1 MAKRIV
7 VPSGTRM
14 QSPILIGVLS
24 PMLASSFFSEVLIG
38 VVDEASYY
46 GGSVIGIQT
55 HDLMGTDP
63 NDPYFAINDHI
74 ASDEF
79 AGLIS
84 FVDAVPDEL
93 LYTYNK
99 ELHKPVVLVSH
110 KVKNFE
116 CPSVSPNNKL
126 GVEQLIAHLVSHGH
140 SRIGFVGCNMQNDI
154 KERFVAY
161 KSSMVKHGLSVEDA
175 MIIEVDN
182 LIESAGKQAAEVIM
196 ENGFSTTALVCATD
210 FIAIGLM
217 KELGKHGYEFP
228 KDQAIV
234 AFDDTE
240 QGSLMLPPLT
250 TIRQNFVELGV
261 RATQLLMEKISGRY
275 IEDKEYMINTS
286 LVIRSSCGCEEST
299 DKADTLRGQ
308 KISADPY
315 ADFANSIGEII
326 RIHGRNER
334 KITEIAEATA
344 LAIADALVCSED
356 EFQNSKKSLLAKAD
370 ALWKVSPRYEVV
382 CSIQNA
388 VLRYS
393 DSIGTSVQEKCDYRL
408 RSDQIMQIF
417 TDSYVRLQ
425 DLSRTDLY
433 DVLRREYDMTL
444 SLLKSPIDGI
454 VHLPFL
460 KNSKTKAGILGIWDY
475 LHEDST
481 FNATSA
487 VESNIIPINSGSRH
501 RPISSDA
508 DSVSDEFHTIA
519 SDKDK
524 YLVVEDYYP
533 NSFEENVVN
542 KTISASHFP
551 PKEITSL
558 ANAANREVTI
568 VLPIKTKDTYW
579 GLLALVGEI
588 DLTIVTGRDF
598 YFQAST
604 LISVALE
611 QRRLMESIIKSK
623 HELKSS
629 KEMYQIISQT
639 TSDAIFDYNF
649 DSGYVY
655 FSERWKEVFGLSNI
669 GNDINEWLQKIHLDD
684 YLAME
689 SGLERCRNGESDL
702 LESIHRIRYI
712 DDSYKWLHAR
722 GAVVTDQGTSQRR
735 LVGSITD
742 ITDRRN
748 LEDQLR
754 HQALHDDL
762 TGLPNRALIIDRTEQ
777 MIAIAKRNHRTVSI
791 LFVDLDNFKEVND
804 AYGHSVGDELLV
816 AVAARLRRAARETDT
831 VGRLAGDEFAIL
843 VDNGDSIGVPELLAE
858 RVQDIL
864 KAPFHISERDYL
876 VSASI
881 GIATS
886 ADKSAES
893 LLQDADVAMYQA
905 KTKGKNQYVVFKPR
919 MQQDAHKRLEV
930 ELDLTAALAE
940 HQLRVYY
947 QPIFKLAKREMVGME
962 ALVRWQHP
970 TKGLLQ
976 PVDFIPIAE
985 ESGRLIIDIGR
996 YVLAEA
1002 CSTTAEWNRS
1012 GANLDIAVNLS
1023 AKQLESDEIIM
1034 TVSEVLS
1041 STGLDPKH
1049 LVLEVT
1055 ETSMMHDAEAVV
1067 VRMSKLKSLGVRLA
1081 IDDFGTGYSSLA
1093 YLRRFPVDVL
1103 KIDRS
1108 FVISIAESAEDVS
1121 VVQTLVALGRTLDL
1135 EVVAE
1140 GVEFE
1145 SQLNVVEEVGCSGV
1159 QGFLLGRPLDH
1170 ASTEMLIG
1178 NDLAIRQVRN

>member
-1 MAKRIV
+1 MAERKA
-7 VPSGTRM
+7 VPNEFQAKS
-14 QSPILIGVLS
+14 SILIGVLS
-24 PMLASSFFSEVLIG
+24 PMLASSFFSEVLLG
-38 VVDEASYY
+38 VIDEAAYY
-46 GGSVIGIQT
+46 GGSVVGIQT

-63 NDPYFAINDHI
+63 RDPYFSIDDHI
-74 ASDEF
+74 ACQEF

-84 FVDAVPDEL
+84 FVDAVSDDL
-93 LYTYNK
+93 LYTYHKEMNK
-99 ELHKPVVLVSH
+99 PIVLVSH
-110 KVKNFE
+110 KVKNFA
-116 CPSVSPNNKL
+116 CPSVSPDNAL
-126 GVEQLIAHLVSHGH
+126 GVSQLVQHLTEHGH
-140 SRIGFVGCNMQNDI
+140 KRIGFVGCIAQNDI
-154 KERFVAY
+154 RERFLAY
-161 KSSMVKHGLSVEDA
+161 KTSMNQHGL
-175 MIIEVDN
+175 EVTDEMVIN
-182 LIESAGKQAAEVIM
+182 VDTLIESGGKQAADSIM
-196 ENGFSTTALVCATD
+196 QRGFSTTALVCATD

-217 KELGKHGYEFP
+217 KELMKNGYEFP
-228 KDQAIV
+228 RDQAIV

-240 QGSLMLPPLT
+240 QGSLVQPPLT
-250 TIRQNFVELGV
+250 TVRQNFVELGAQ
-261 RATQLLMEKISGRY
+261 ATQLLMEKISGR
-275 IEDKEYMINTS
+275 EVENKEYMIDTS
-286 LVIRSSCGCEEST
+286 MVIRGSCGCKQDYEK
-299 DKADTLRGQ
+299 DKGGFVKEDTT
-308 KISADPY
+308 DPY
-315 ADFANSIGEII
+315 ANFANTLGSILKM
-326 RIHGRNER
+326 HGSNER
-334 KITEIAEATA
+334 KITEIAESTA
-344 LAIADALVCSED
+344 LSIIDSLTYDSNTFTSYKPTILDTADTIW
-356 EFQNSKKSLLAKAD
+356 SL
-370 ALWKVSPRYEVV
+370 SPRYEVV
-382 CSIQNA
+382 ILIREA
-388 VLRYS
+388 LLRYIDETAS
-393 DSIGTSVQEKCDYRL
+393 DDQEKCSYQL
-408 RSDQIMQIF
+408 RSDEIVRLF
-417 TDSYVRLQ
+417 TDSYVRFQ
-425 DLSRTDLY
+425 DLNRTDLY

-444 SLLKSPIDGI
+444 ALLKSPIEGI

-460 KNSKTKAGILGIWDY
+460 KNSKTKAAVLGIW
-475 LHEDST
+475 
-481 FNATSA
+481 
-487 VESNIIPINSGSRH
+487 ESLYSNEGQQNNISGTVSEISDNVIPIGAAMSQKAKKNQNIQDDGESFDYEGN
-501 RPISSDA
+501 
-508 DSVSDEFHTIA
+508 
-519 SDKDK
+519 K
-524 YLVVEDYYP
+524 YLVIEDLYP
-533 NSFEENVVN
+533 ADFSQEIQKKKV
-542 KTISASHFP
+542 KTSHFP
-551 PKEITSL
+551 PAEITSL
-558 ANAANREVTI
+558 ADAANREVTI
-568 VLPIKTKDTYW
+568 VLPIKTQSTYW
-579 GLLALVGEI
+579 GLLALVGRI

-611 QRRLMESIIKSK
+611 QRRLMESIMASEK
-623 HELKSS
+623 ELEYNKDRY
-629 KEMYQIISQT
+629 KVISQA
-639 TSDAIFDYNF
+639 TSDGIFDYNF
-649 DSGYVY
+649 DTEYVY
-655 FSERWKEVFGLSNI
+655 FSDRWREVFGVISIDANI
-669 GNDINEWLQKIHLDD
+669 SEWLEKVHLDD
-684 YLAME
+684 YPALEA
-689 SGLERCRNGESDL
+689 GIERCRRNETSELD
-702 LESIHRIRYI
+702 SVHRIRYI

-722 GAVVTDQGTSQRR
+722 GVVITDKLTNQKR
-735 LVGSITD
+735 LVGSIAD

-762 TGLPNRALIIDRTEQ
+762 TGLPNRALIVDRAEQ
-777 MIAIAKRNHRTVSI
+777 MIAMAKRNYRTISI
-791 LFVDLDNFKEVND
+791 LFIDLDNFKEVND

-858 RVQDIL
+858 RVRDVL

-905 KTKGKNQYVVFKPR
+905 KTMGKDRYVFFKPR

-930 ELDLTAALAE
+930 ELDLTAAITE

-947 QPIFKLAKREMVGME
+947 QPIFRLAKREMIGME

-996 YVLAEA
+996 YVLKEA
-1002 CSTTAEWNRS
+1002 CETTAAWNRS

-1023 AKQLESDEIIM
+1023 ARQLESDEIIM
-1034 TVSEVLS
+1034 TVSEVLA
-1041 STGLDPKH
+1041 STGLNPKN

-1055 ETSMMHDAEAVV
+1055 ETAMMHDAEAVV
-1067 VRMSKLKSLGVRLA
+1067 VRMSKLKSLGIRIA

-1140 GVEFE
+1140 GVELE

-1159 QGFLLGRPLDH
+1159 QGFLLGKPLDYE
-1170 ASTEMLIG
+1170 STQTLVG
-1178 NDLAIRQVRN
+1178 KLALYHD